1 MKIDKSKFTYW
12 QLRDL
17 QAEQQN
23 QDEATKRL
31 KIINSAYQKAQS
43 YLSDEVQK
51 IYRRYFYAD
60 ISDQEVSDIMS

>member
-17 QAEQQN
+17 QNEQQN
-23 QDEATKRL
+23 QDEATERL
-31 KIINSAYQKAQS
+31 KIINNAYQKAQS
-43 YLSDEVQK
+43 YLSDEVQN

-60 ISDQEVSDIMS
+60 ISEQ

>member
-1 MKIDKSKFTYW
+1 MKIDKRKFTYW

-17 QAEQQN
+17 QNEQQN

-31 KIINSAYQKAQS
+31 NIINSAYQKAQS

-60 ISDQEVSDIMS
+60 ISEQEVSDKT